1 MQILLTYV
9 SFPTEYKSAIEN
21 RSSVK
26 DLNVALNRTLEQINL
41 KNVKKNH
48 IFFEKYFFFGSKMI
62 KYKNNG

>member
-41 KNVKKNH
+41 KNVKKKSYFLREVL
-48 IFFEKYFFFGSKMI
+48 FFWF
-62 KYKNNG
+62 